1 MTTDPLR
8 RLVSFRRVWTL
19 PAIVESVA
27 VLVSPL
33 VAFFGLRLRLMP
45 VPDLNDPA
53 MHTTFII
60 DPQSIFLRYT
70 AAFTPSARLRE
81 GARVAFLVPGR
92 ISYLLFGALPGFIVF
107 RYVLALVAVVPA
119 YLLLRRLYGRSAG
132 AVAAIVILSSPVLI
146 TAWGTDFPN
155 SAAVSYLVAAL
166 ACLVMPSVRHRTTW
180 LAISAVCF
188 TLAVW
193 SIATSAPVVIATL
206 AVYGVVRLWR
216 EREHMYRD
224 ALVMVTAAVA
234 VTGVLAVASGLLLG
248 QFDYIIPTIQSV
260 IYLSQKSLL
269 ASYHS
274 TSWRWAPF
282 VAYLLV
288 PPAIVT
294 VGLVALGR
302 RFKSM
307 PTPQLV
313 VGLACATQLL
323 VCVLLQ
329 FVGEVQIL
337 EVHYFSSLL
346 WAGLSLLLAISLV
359 QVTRPM
365 LDNPRST
372 WALPLL
378 LLLVPL
384 AYELDPHVPAFGWL
398 PFGDLFALLVVAFA
412 VVASRFRNAIPRPA
426 TRLGTVVSVALM
438 SGCLLVLTVSPIPA
452 HKPIAGTIFD
462 ATPAYAAALGG
473 GDAEA
478 VGLYVVTADLPAFVG
493 PAGYSGE
500 QLLIWWPRD
509 EQQQI
514 LGPIGI
520 YHAFFDSVPSALG
533 TLSAAARQM
542 IEQRQPA
549 QILLLSF
556 TGQDFAQSVTA
567 LGPFQPVLVR
577 TAVLRS
583 GPVALHVSLI
593 DLDLYDR
600 QP

>member
-1 MTTDPLR
+1 MTTEPRHRPEFLGR
-8 RLVSFRRVWTL
+8 TWSL

-33 VAFFGLRLRLMP
+33 IAFFGLRLRLMP

-70 AAFTPSARLRE
+70 AVFTPSERLRE

-92 ISYLLFGALPGFIVF
+92 IAYLLFGALPGFVVF

-119 YLLLRRLYGRSAG
+119 YLLLRRLYGSSAG
-132 AVAAIVILSSPVLI
+132 AVAAIVILSSPVII

-155 SAAVSYLVAAL
+155 AAAVSYLVAGL
-166 ACLVMPSVRHRTTW
+166 ACLVMPSARHRVAW
-180 LAISAVCF
+180 LATSAAFC

-193 SIATSAPVVIATL
+193 SIATSAPLVAVTIAT
-206 AVYGVVRLWR
+206 YGAIRLWR
-216 EREHMYRD
+216 EREHIYRD
-224 ALVMVTAAVA
+224 VVVMATAAVA
-234 VTGVLAVASGLLLG
+234 VTGVLMLASGLLLG
-248 QFDYIIPTIQSV
+248 QFDFILPTIESV
-260 IYLSQKSLL
+260 IYLSHKSLE
-269 ASYHS
+269 AMYHS

-288 PPAIVT
+288 PPAIVLI
-294 VGLVALGR
+294 GLVAFGR
-302 RFKSM
+302 RLRGI

-313 VGLACATQLL
+313 VGLACAAQLIA
-323 VCVLLQ
+323 CVLLQ
-329 FVGEVQIL
+329 FVDKVQIL

-359 QVTRPM
+359 ELTRPI

-384 AYELDPHVPAFGWL
+384 AYELDPHVPSFGWL
-398 PFGDLFALLVVAFA
+398 PFGDLFALIIVALA
-412 VVASRFRNAIPRPA
+412 LLSRRLRNAISRPA
-426 TRLGTVVSVALM
+426 SRLGICVAVALL
-438 SGCLLVLTVSPIPA
+438 SACLLVLTVSPIPPHA
-452 HKPIAGTIFD
+452 MLPGTIFD
-462 ATPAYAAALGG
+462 PTPAYATALGG
-473 GDAEA
+473 DDTDA
-478 VGLYVVTADLPAFVG
+478 VGLYVVTADLPGFVG
-493 PAGYSGE
+493 PATYSGE

-509 EQQQI
+509 EQQRI

-520 YHAFFDSVPSALG
+520 YHAFFDSIPSPLG
-533 TLSAAARQM
+533 VLSPPARQM

-556 TGQDFAQSVTA
+556 TGQDFAQSLTA
-567 LGPFQPVLVR
+567 LAPFRPVQIR
-577 TAVLRS
+577 TGILRS
-583 GPVALHVSLI
+583 GPITLHVSLI
-593 DLDLYDR
+593 DLDLYDLR
-600 QP
+600 P